1 LCVRENFVG
10 DDVGE
15 VMMGFYDMNLGV
27 VKTQELTQNVKV
39 QLKSSSDI

>member
-1 LCVRENFVG
+1 
-10 DDVGE
+10 
-15 VMMGFYDMNLGV
+15 MMSLYDMNLGV

>member
-1 LCVRENFVG
+1 VRENFVCG
-10 DDVGE
+10 DAGE
-15 VMMGFYDMNLGV
+15 VMMSFYDMNLG

>member
-1 LCVRENFVG
+1 MRENFACG
-10 DDVGE
+10 DAGE
-15 VMMGFYDMNLGV
+15 VMMSLYDMNLGV